1 MATLCAAIIARDEE
15 KTIGR
20 CLESLAWADSLLV
33 VVDDRTVDAT
43 AEVAARHGA
52 RVVLRPFVDYP
63 RQRNAA
69 LELADS
75 DWVLFVDADEVA
87 TPELAEEV
95 RRLVKGE
102 EPAAAGYWVPRK
114 NILFGRWVRYAGW
127 SPDYQ
132 LRLLRRGFASYR
144 EDRIVHELVELRGEA
159 GYLRNHLV
167 HHNYATLGEFV
178 DRQRGYASMEAVN
191 MLRRGVRPRPQN
203 YLLQPWRQFWR
214 RYVRL
219 KGYREGWLGLLL
231 SLLLAYFELVTYLKL
246 RSLHRAPKGGRTGST
261 PAERRGVVAADATS
275 TPPPLADEQD
285 KGPATPTEMQEGA
298 SFGSTNRS
306 R

>member
-95 RRLVKGE
+95 RRLVEGA
-102 EPAAAGYWVPRK
+102 EPTLAGYWIPRK

-132 LRLLRRGFASYR
+132 LRLLRRGFARYR
-144 EDRIVHELVELRGEA
+144 EDRIVHELADLQGEA
-159 GYLRNHLV
+159 GHLRSHLV
-167 HHNYATLGEFV
+167 HHNYATLREFV
-178 DRQRGYASMEAVN
+178 DRQRDYASMEALN
-191 MLRRGVRPRPQN
+191 MLRRGLRPRPQN

-219 KGYREGWLGLLL
+219 QGYREGWLGLLL
-231 SLLLAYFELVTYLKL
+231 SLLLAYFELATYLKL
-246 RSLHRAPKGGRTGST
+246 RSLHRAPREDRAGSAPT
-261 PAERRGVVAADATS
+261 ERGGVVATE
-275 TPPPLADEQD
+275 PPPSRQRPADRQAAGE
-285 KGPATPTEMQEGA
+285 ATTIN
-298 SFGSTNRS
+298 SNRES
-306 R
+306 GRSIP